1 MRWAWIA
8 APAALVLVAACR
20 EGSTAESD
28 AVESTETNLSAQGLK
43 KANALLDDAA
53 VAWVSKDDWGFVQG
67 GRCVMSC
74 HTTVPFMLV
83 AGTRARAANVD
94 AGASDAG
101 TSALSVVR
109 GHVETR
115 VDRIVDVYEP
125 MPEPHLV
132 RLVRRSRVNRL

>member
-8 APAALVLVAACR
+8 APAALMLFVACR
-20 EGSTAESD
+20 EGATAESD
-28 AVESTETNLSAQGLK
+28 AVETTETNLSAQGLK
-43 KANALLDDAA
+43 KANAFLDDAA

-83 AGTRARAANVD
+83 AGTRATMMTADGGVSD

-101 TSALSVVR
+101 ASALSIVR
-109 GHVETR
+109 GHVE
-115 VDRIVDVYEP
+115 
-125 MPEPHLV
+125 
-132 RLVRRSRVNRL
+132 